1 MARVEAEAG
10 QLGEELPRR
19 GAFFVGF
26 SRGLGFSVGAL
37 GSDLAEKRT
46 TRTSS
51 LVVWSLSLFRRVQ
64 CLAWCGVSFEIKL
77 FLLKSS
83 EQPPAPPF
91 GTFRNTVPAR
101 TVRNVPGEREAY
113 SYFRALRNRR
123 IKKPLMGFPAE
134 PLL

>member
-77 FLLKSS
+77 FLLKDVASS
-83 EQPPAPPF
+83 RRRHRSERSGTLFRPAPF
-91 GTFRNTVPAR
+91 GTFEGN
-101 TVRNVPGEREAY
+101 GK
-113 SYFRALRNRR
+113 LR
-123 IKKPLMGFPAE
+123 
-134 PLL
+134 